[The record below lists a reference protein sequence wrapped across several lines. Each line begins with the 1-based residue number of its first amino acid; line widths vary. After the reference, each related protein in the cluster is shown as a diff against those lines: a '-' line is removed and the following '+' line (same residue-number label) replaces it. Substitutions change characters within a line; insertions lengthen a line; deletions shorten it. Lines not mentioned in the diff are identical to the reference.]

1 MPNKPKRTFS
11 LGHYVKSRQPL
22 GSLERRE
29 SRLSDGPTQ
38 TTQILKK
45 FGTEELKE
53 VRSHTDLARTANG
66 VRMLTKN
73 IAKATIQLHVRA
85 IMIVTKAR
93 DNSLIYL
100 TREVVEWLLARHDDI
115 TVYVD
120 ANLKKLAR
128 FASELI
134 LKTYPKAQHLLK
146 YWTKDL
152 VKRKPESFDLVITM
166 GGDGTVL
173 YVLNLFQRI
182 VPPVMSF
189 ALGSLGFLTNF
200 KFDQYQ
206 QRLTYV
212 LDTGVRAYM
221 RMRFTCRIHRS
232 DGSLVC
238 EQQVLN
244 ELVVDRGPSPYVT
257 NLELYGDGS
266 LLTVAQ
272 ADGLIIATPTGST
285 AYSLS
290 AGGSLVHPGVSAILV
305 TPICPHT
312 LSFRPILLPDGM
324 FLKLKVPSES
334 RASAWA
340 SFDGK
345 VRTELN
351 KGDYVTV
358 QASAFPFPTVRLSK
372 TEYFDSVSRNLNWNV
387 REPQRPFSQFLTGK
401 NKSEFEQH
409 QRRGQENV
417 EHRLSG
423 LKVNDSDEFDID
435 WSDDEKQKDE
445 MEEEQQQQELAIDF
459 RKEAR
464 HNEAVIGQLDEEMLD
479 YNIVEPFVPLPGNEI
494 RTPTGHTYGMDDRE
508 CYAHPNATIL
518 LYGESS
524 GNSDDTDQSEPNERN
539 KQWGS

>member
-1 MPNKPKRTFS
+1 MPNKPKRS
-11 LGHYVKSRQPL
+11 SSHGHQSHINRPL
-22 GSLERRE
+22 LANQDRRE
-29 SRLSDGPTQ
+29 ARSGEEIK

-45 FGTEELKE
+45 FGSGELKE

-100 TREVVEWLLARHDDI
+100 TREVVEWLLTRPDDI

-120 ANLKKLAR
+120 DNLKKLAR
-128 FASELI
+128 FGSASI

-146 YWTKDL
+146 YWNKDL
-152 VKRKPESFDLVITM
+152 AKRKPESFDLVITL

-200 KFDQYQ
+200 KFDQFK
-206 QRLTYV
+206 QRMTSV

-232 DGSLVC
+232 DGSLIC

-290 AGGSLVHPGVSAILV
+290 AGGSLVHPGVSAISV

-324 FLKLKVPSES
+324 FLKLKVPAES

-358 QASAFPFPTVRLSK
+358 QASAYPFPTVRLSK

-387 REPQRPFSQFLTGK
+387 REPQRPFSHFLTGN

-409 QRRGQENV
+409 QRKGNQERTG
-417 EHRLSG
+417 HRLSE
-423 LKVNDSDEFDID
+423 LSIYDTDDYDID
-435 WSDDEKQKDE
+435 WSDDGKEDLSENQLLLL
-445 MEEEQQQQELAIDF
+445 QLAID
-459 RKEAR
+459 RKKDSG
-464 HNEAVIGQLDEEMLD
+464 HQDVVGQMDEEMLD
-479 YNIVEPFVPLPGNEI
+479 YNVVEPFLPLPGNEI
-494 RTPTGHTYGMDDRE
+494 RTPTGHNYGLDDRE
-508 CYAHPNATIL
+508 CYTHPNATIL
-518 LYGESS
+518 LNGDSS
-524 GNSDDTDQSEPNERN
+524 GGSDDTEHP
-539 KQWGS
+539 

>member
-1 MPNKPKRTFS
+1 MPNKPRRTSS
-11 LGHYVKSRQPL
+11 LGQQIHKSRSSSATL
-22 GSLERRE
+22 DRRN
-29 SRLSDGPTQ
+29 SQLSDGAKQ
-38 TTQILKK
+38 TSQMLKK
-45 FGTEELKE
+45 FGSEELKE

-100 TREVVEWLLARHDDI
+100 TREVVEWLLTRHDDI

-120 ANLKKLAR
+120 ANLKKSAR
-128 FASELI
+128 FCAASI

-146 YWTKDL
+146 YWNKDL
-152 VKRKPESFDLVITM
+152 VKRKPESFDLVLTL

-173 YVLNLFQRI
+173 YVSNLFQRI

-200 KFDQYQ
+200 KFDQFQ
-206 QRLTYV
+206 QRMTTV

-232 DGSLVC
+232 DGSLIC

-290 AGGSLVHPGVSAILV
+290 AGGSLVHPGVSAISV

-324 FLKLKVPSES
+324 FLKVKVPAES

-358 QASAFPFPTVRLSK
+358 QASAFPFPTVRSSK

-387 REPQRPFSQFLTGK
+387 REPQRPFSHFLTGN

-409 QRRGQENV
+409 QRNGGQEDLQD
-417 EHRLSG
+417 RLAG
-423 LKVNDSDEFDID
+423 LGVNDRDDYDID
-435 WSDDEKQKDE
+435 WSDDDNKDE
-445 MEEEQQQQELAIDF
+445 NESSEVQSSSSQLAIDF
-459 RKEAR
+459 KKDQAHGSVPGEM
-464 HNEAVIGQLDEEMLD
+464 DEEMLD
-479 YNIVEPFVPLPGNEI
+479 YNVVEPFLPSPSNEI
-494 RTPTGHTYGMDDRE
+494 RTPTGHNYGVDDRE
-508 CYAHPNATIL
+508 CYTHPNATIS
-518 LYGESS
+518 LYGDSS
-524 GNSDDTDQSEPNERN
+524 GNSDETEQS
-539 KQWGS
+539 